1 MILGPVDVRETE
13 RILKL
18 EERKQKV
25 TYRIDSSMS
34 ATDKEMSTSGTRVKR
49 KESSFE
55 VVKRD
60 ILSVSPGTSSCS
72 SPMLN
77 RNLLKLP
84 TLARTCDQFGVSDRA
99 AAAIASAVLQDV
111 GIVTEENLTNVIDKN
126 KVRRARGKARSLLRK
141 EQVST
146 KIHIK
151 SIYFDGRK
159 DKTIY
164 QEKKEHVS
172 IIEEPGSVYVGHV
185 SPTSSSG
192 KSIAMSIYEF
202 CVRRDVSFD
211 QMCAIGCDGTVV
223 NTGCKNGA
231 IRYLELQIKKP
242 LQWLI
247 CQIHSNELPLRHL
260 FEHLDGRTTGPTQHL
275 GPLGKMLENC
285 ETRPVVN
292 FVPVVG
298 FLPEVNLDDLSTD
311 QQYLYK
317 MCQVVS
323 CGYCQPNLANLQPGK
338 LSHARWLTKANRL
351 LRLYISCENPSENLV
366 ILVNFVIKV
375 YAPMWFS
382 IKMHP
387 SCKDGARHVFETIKL
402 TRYLDDNFRKIID
415 PVIQRNAYFAHPEN
429 ILLSMISDDRKHVR
443 ELGLR
448 RILKSRSAA
457 HSEIIR
463 QFTVPKL
470 NFNATDYTE
479 LINWMEVDVTPPPV
493 LANITNEDL
502 KLFIENNDTLEFP
515 RFPCHTQAVERCVK
529 LVTEAS
535 SCVIGEEA
543 RDGFIRL
550 RVKSREIMPHFH
562 HKAEYKVA

>member
-1 MILGPVDVRETE
+1 
-13 RILKL
+13 
-18 EERKQKV
+18 
-25 TYRIDSSMS
+25 
-34 ATDKEMSTSGTRVKR
+34 
-49 KESSFE
+49 
-55 VVKRD
+55 
-60 ILSVSPGTSSCS
+60 
-72 SPMLN
+72 MLN

-164 QEKKEHVS
+164 QEKCDGQFHRKIISEEHVS

-202 CVRRDVSFD
+202 CLRRDVSFD

-260 FEHLDGRTTGPTQHL
+260 FEYLDGRTTGPTQHL
-275 GPLGKMLENC
+275 GPIGKMLENC

-415 PVIQRNAYFAHPEN
+415 SVIQRNAYFAHPEN
-429 ILLSMISDDRKHVR
+429 ISLSMISDDRKHVR

-493 LANITNEDL
+493 LANITNEGL